1 MANSLFKSVSNS
13 ITIKLLGI
21 DSQFDVLNEIKTAL
35 SSDPYELIWVNTAA
49 KTQEALD
56 QFDWAAILIN
66 LENQLDYGLE
76 LIQFI
81 RQQPRSRSTPIL
93 LLVPAD
99 FTDFNQIAAQNLGI
113 FDYLVRPIHPDL
125 LRVKLAFCLEY
136 TQQNLQLEHNQAL
149 LAEKC
154 EDCQTAQTQLKT
166 LNSHLAT
173 LVEQQTQA
181 LTQQNQLLQQQIQEK
196 EQLTLEYRQ
205 SEQRLRESE
214 ERLLNIINHISDG
227 LLIVNEREEI
237 CFLNPSA
244 EVLFGRPKEELLG
257 INLGFLIAENLTEIT
272 FLHPSREL
280 RIAEMKGTEIMWH
293 GERAYLASL
302 RDITSRKQIESE
314 LAELLQRLS
323 DLEYAIDQS
332 AIVVI
337 TDPEGTFTYV
347 NDKFSEISQYS
358 RFDLIGKTPALINSG
373 YHPPEFWKNL
383 WDTISDGQ
391 IWRGEIYNKA
401 KDGSYYW
408 IDSTI
413 VPFISNDD
421 KQVWQYLSIN
431 FDITERKQAE
441 EALYN
446 SEQKYLH
453 FLENVQSCIIVHA
466 PNTEIIFI
474 NQAAVDFLGI
484 RKEEL
489 LGKDDQASEW
499 NFFNREGELLSPEEF
514 PVNQVIRE
522 KCPLYDYELRF
533 YSLSKNN
540 VYWCLLNAYPEFDEE
555 GELVQVIV
563 TFIDITERK
572 KSELALQDSNEQLEI
587 AIQERTIALAE
598 TNAHLLREIRERE
611 QIDLSLREEEA
622 KYRALMKDAS
632 DAILLLDINQTYIEM
647 NQKAEALLGYGR
659 ENMLQRQRLE
669 LIFSEFEESPIQ
681 LWQTLLERG
690 FIAWND
696 QKIRAKTGLL
706 IPVDI
711 TANVIDYADKRIIQV
726 IIRDVTERKQAE
738 DALQKSEDQFRAIF
752 EYSAIGIALINPL
765 GHAFR
770 VNTTLESMLG
780 YSHQVLA
787 ERVFTEFTHPEDSVR
802 DWRLFQQLITGQRES
817 YQIEKRYL
825 RSDGQVLW
833 GLLTASLVC
842 NAKGYPQFAVQMIE
856 DITDRKQAEKAL
868 QQNQLFLRNV
878 IDANPNLIFVKN
890 SDGFYV
896 LANQAIATAYGKTVE
911 EVIGKTDQALNRNL
925 GQVQQFQRYDQQV
938 LRSRQPLWIAEETIL
953 IATGEARIFQSLRL
967 PMIGPDGRAEHVLG
981 VSTDITELKRAEEE
995 MQNALHKE
1003 RELSEMKSQF
1013 VDIVSHEFRTPL
1025 TSIVGFAEL
1034 LERHHHK
1041 MSLEK
1046 QRRYL
1051 QNIQQA
1057 GYRLRE
1063 LIEDILSVSRADS
1076 GKLQFT
1082 PLPLNMAAFCQ
1093 ELLEEF
1099 QVGAGKDHE
1108 FHFYCEGTVP
1118 TFSLVDE
1125 RLLRHILTNLLGNA
1139 VKYSPNRTLVEFGLI
1154 YHADQIH
1161 FQIRDRGIGI
1171 PVEDQIHLF
1180 ESFHRASNVGNIPG
1194 TGLGLNIVK
1203 RYAELHH
1210 GTISFHSTVGEGSTF
1225 TLIIPAQELSPNL
1238 LH

>member
-1 MANSLFKSVSNS
+1 MANSLSKSVSDS
-13 ITIKLLGI
+13 IEIKILGI
-21 DSQFDVLNEIKTAL
+21 DDQVDCFDGIKTVF
-35 SSDPYELIWVNTAA
+35 PVGNYELVWANTTE
-49 KTQEALD
+49 KIQEAINKID
-56 QFDWAAILIN
+56 FAAILID
-66 LENQLDYGLE
+66 LENNQEYNFKLT
-76 LIQFI
+76 QWI
-81 RQQPRSRSTPIL
+81 RQQPRSQLTPIIFL
-93 LLVPAD
+93 IASD
-99 FTDFNQIAAQNLGI
+99 FTDFDQIAAQNLGI
-113 FDYLVRPIHPDL
+113 IDYLVKPIQPAL
-125 LRVKLAFCLEY
+125 LMAKLGFCLHY
-136 TQQNLQLEHNQAL
+136 TQQNFRLEKQQHQLI
-149 LAEKC
+149 EKC
-154 EDCQTAQTQLKT
+154 EDCQAVESQLKAF
-166 LNSHLAT
+166 NIHLAA
-173 LVEQQTQA
+173 LVEQQNKE
-181 LTQQNQLLQQQIQEK
+181 LTLQNHLLQQQVQER
-196 EQLTLEYRQ
+196 EQLTLEYQQ

-227 LLIVNEREEI
+227 LLIVNEHEEI

-244 EVLFGRPKEELLG
+244 EALFGRPQEELLG
-257 INLGFLIAENLTEIT
+257 LNLGLLIAEDLTEIT

-280 RIAEMKGTEIMWH
+280 RIAEMKGTEIIWY

-337 TDPEGTFTYV
+337 TDPSGKFTYV
-347 NDKFSEISQYS
+347 NEKFSEISQYS
-358 RFDLIGKTPALINSG
+358 RFDLMGKTPALINSQ

-383 WDTISDGQ
+383 WDTINDGKV
-391 IWRGEIYNKA
+391 WRGEIRNQA

-413 VPFISNDD
+413 VPFINNED
-421 KQVWQYLSIN
+421 KNVWQYLSIN

-446 SEQKYLH
+446 SEQKYIHL
-453 FLENVQSCIIVHA
+453 LENVQSCIIVHA

-484 RKEEL
+484 PKEVL
-489 LGKDDQASEW
+489 LGKDAQAAEW
-499 NFFNREGELLSPEEF
+499 NFFNGDGELLSTDEF
-514 PVNQVIRE
+514 PVNWVIRE
-522 KCPLYDYELRF
+522 KRPLYNYELRF
-533 YSLSKNN
+533 YSLAKNN
-540 VYWCLLNAYPEFDEE
+540 VYWCLLNAYPEFNEE
-555 GELVQVIV
+555 EELIQVIV

-622 KYRALMKDAS
+622 KYRALMRDAS

-647 NQKAEALLGYGR
+647 NQRAEALLGYSR
-659 ENMLQRQRLE
+659 ENMMQRQRLE
-669 LIFSEFEESPIQ
+669 LIFSEFEEPPSK

-711 TANVIDYADKRIIQV
+711 TANVIDYANKRIIQV

-765 GHAFR
+765 GRAFR

-787 ERVFTEFTHPEDSVR
+787 ERVFTEFTHPEDRVR

-833 GLLTASLVC
+833 ALLTASLVC

-856 DITDRKQAEKAL
+856 DITDRKQAERAL

-890 SDGFYV
+890 ADGFYV

-911 EVIGKTDQALNRNL
+911 EVIGKTDQELSSNS
-925 GQVQQFQRYDQQV
+925 GQIQQFQRYDQQV
-938 LRSRQPLWIAEETIL
+938 LRSRQPLWIAEETMMV
-953 IATGEARIFQSLRL
+953 ATGEIRIFQSIRL
-967 PMIGPDGRAEHVLG
+967 PMIGPDGRAEHILG

-995 MQNALHKE
+995 MQNALQKE
-1003 RELSEMKSQF
+1003 RELNEMKSQF

-1034 LERHHHK
+1034 LERHYHK
-1041 MSLEK
+1041 MPPEK

-1063 LIEDILSVSRADS
+1063 LMEDILSVSRADS

-1082 PLPLNMAAFCQ
+1082 PLPLNLTAFCQ
-1093 ELLEEF
+1093 ELLEEL
-1099 QVGAGKDHE
+1099 QVGAGKDHQ

-1118 TFSLVDE
+1118 ASALVDE

-1139 VKYSPNRTLVEFGLI
+1139 VKYSPACTLVEFGLI
-1154 YHADQIH
+1154 YHVEQIH
-1161 FQIRDRGIGI
+1161 FQVRDRGIGI
-1171 PVEDQIHLF
+1171 PIEDQTHLF

-1210 GTISFHSTVGEGSTF
+1210 GTISFHSKVGEGSTF
-1225 TLIIPAQELSPNL
+1225 TVTIPAQYLSPDL